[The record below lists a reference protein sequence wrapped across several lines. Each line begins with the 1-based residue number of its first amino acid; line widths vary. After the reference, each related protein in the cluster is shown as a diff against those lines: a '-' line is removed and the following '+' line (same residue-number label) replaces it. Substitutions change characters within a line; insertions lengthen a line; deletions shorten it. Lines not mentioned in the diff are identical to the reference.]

1 MNSIV
6 YPVDGGMEDW
16 AYAGQW
22 DRANNRNCLGR
33 EKNAQSSENGYG
45 AAVFLVETSDLKRP
59 TPVSLGS
66 TRHVLNSSSS
76 SNGHIPRNVRLALAA
91 IDILQPYVCIRSVR
105 ESPGRNRLTISWSVG
120 GVSSVDGTWLAL
132 HVANEEHA
140 TNLPHNFQRP
150 GSRRQVFPLRAGDF
164 VANLTGIVERTR
176 IARGSRGVETV
187 FTASVSYSS
196 IVEAA
201 TDNRGAM
208 QDGNVRWLLV
218 AWAAVDGHWAAA
230 GQGFPTNLMPQTLLV
245 SARTGSTQKSSSSE
259 FPNTDRELGRLWS
272 SHPVQVSLSND
283 VPWNYSRLFL
293 RGTSEKGVI
302 QVRSLVT
309 NCAVWKPLFRPSDV
323 RAGVFTVIWK
333 DPLAVNL
340 DDGTLVDETRSWPLL
355 FLIIFGCIAV
365 VLIVVLVAKRRGGS
379 FNIGGS
385 TKMT

>member
-1 MNSIV
+1 
-6 YPVDGGMEDW
+6 
-16 AYAGQW
+16 
-22 DRANNRNCLGR
+22 
-33 EKNAQSSENGYG
+33 
-45 AAVFLVETSDLKRP
+45 
-59 TPVSLGS
+59 
-66 TRHVLNSSSS
+66 
-76 SNGHIPRNVRLALAA
+76 
-91 IDILQPYVCIRSVR
+91 
-105 ESPGRNRLTISWSVG
+105 
-120 GVSSVDGTWLAL
+120 
-132 HVANEEHA
+132 
-140 TNLPHNFQRP
+140 
-150 GSRRQVFPLRAGDF
+150 

-272 SHPVQVSLSND
+272 SHPVLVSLSND